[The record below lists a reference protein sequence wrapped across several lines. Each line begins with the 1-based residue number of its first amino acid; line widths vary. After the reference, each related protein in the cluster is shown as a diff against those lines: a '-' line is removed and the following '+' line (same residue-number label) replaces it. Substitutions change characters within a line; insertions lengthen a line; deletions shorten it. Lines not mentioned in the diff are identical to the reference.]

1 MSAITDL
8 QATVQ
13 TSFAA
18 LSSREKRMVGG
29 AGLAVAV
36 FVVFMVIFSFGEQGR
51 RDPPPHRRARSL
63 KLDEVQTLATG
74 YRDAKARQDALE
86 GQLRASNVRLV
97 SYLEEK
103 AKPAG
108 IELPSINPKADV
120 PLEGSK
126 IVESAVEV
134 TLTDV
139 KLNRLV
145 DFLQAVEA
153 GPGIVKVKY
162 LRLEPAARAGDR
174 HRVAD
179 RRHLQAEVSEPWPR
193 RRPASGSA
201 SSGTRP
207 SRLFALFATFF
218 LTFPY
223 DALKDRVRLEADNAG
238 LLRAHRPHGPG
249 LLRGAR
255 QRRAGEQEVEHRAAR
270 PKRCRSTR

>member
-8 QATVQ
+8 QATIQ

-18 LSSREKRMVGG
+18 LSAREKRMVGG
-29 AGLAVAV
+29 TGLAVSV
-36 FVVFMVIFSFGEQGR
+36 FVVFMVVFSFNSKADAIR
-51 RDPPPHRRARSL
+51 RRTADKII
-63 KLDEVQTLATG
+63 KLDEVQTLASG
-74 YRDAKARQDALE
+74 YRDAKAKQDMLE

-108 IELPSINPKADV
+108 IELPSIHPKADV

-126 IVESAVEV
+126 IVESAVEL

-162 LRLEPAARAGDR
+162 LRLEP
-174 HRVAD
+174 
-179 RRHLQAEVSEPWPR
+179 
-193 RRPASGSA
+193 RPAQETVTA
-201 SSGTRP
+201 WLTV
-207 SRLFALFATFF
+207 AT
-218 LTFPY
+218 Y
-223 DALKDRVRLEADNAG
+223 KLK
-238 LLRAHRPHGPG
+238 
-249 LLRGAR
+249 
-255 QRRAGEQEVEHRAAR
+255 
-270 PKRCRSTR
+270 

>member
-8 QATVQ
+8 QNTVQ

-29 AGLAVAV
+29 AGLAVTV
-36 FVVFMVIFSFGEQGR
+36 FVVFMVVFTFNKKAEDIR
-51 RDPPPHRRARSL
+51 RRTADKLL
-63 KLDEVQTLATG
+63 KLDEVQTLANG
-74 YRDAKARQDALE
+74 YRDAKAKQEALE

-126 IVESAVEV
+126 IIESAVEV

-139 KLNRLV
+139 KLNRLI

-162 LRLEPAARAGDR
+162 LRLEPRPNVVPENGTVTAWLT
-174 HRVAD
+174 VA
-179 RRHLQAEVSEPWPR
+179 
-193 RRPASGSA
+193 
-201 SSGTRP
+201 T
-207 SRLFALFATFF
+207 
-218 LTFPY
+218 Y
-223 DALKDRVRLEADNAG
+223 KLK
-238 LLRAHRPHGPG
+238 
-249 LLRGAR
+249 
-255 QRRAGEQEVEHRAAR
+255 
-270 PKRCRSTR
+270 

>member
-8 QATVQ
+8 QTTIQ

-29 AGLAVAV
+29 AALAVTV
-36 FVVFMVIFSFGEQGR
+36 FVVLMVTFSFSNKA
-51 RDPPPHRRARSL
+51 DSIRARTAG
-63 KLDEVQTLATG
+63 KIAQLDEVQTLASG
-74 YRDAKARQDALE
+74 YRDAKAKQDALE
-86 GQLRASNVRLV
+86 NQLRASNVRLV

-139 KLNRLV
+139 KLNRLL

-162 LRLEPAARAGDR
+162 LRLEP
-174 HRVAD
+174 
-179 RRHLQAEVSEPWPR
+179 
-193 RRPASGSA
+193 RPAQETVTA
-201 SSGTRP
+201 WLTV
-207 SRLFALFATFF
+207 AT
-218 LTFPY
+218 Y
-223 DALKDRVRLEADNAG
+223 KLK
-238 LLRAHRPHGPG
+238 
-249 LLRGAR
+249 
-255 QRRAGEQEVEHRAAR
+255 
-270 PKRCRSTR
+270 

>member
-8 QATVQ
+8 QNTVQ

-29 AGLAVAV
+29 AGLAVTV
-36 FVVFMVIFSFGEQGR
+36 FVVFMVVFTFNKKADDIR
-51 RDPPPHRRARSL
+51 RRTADKLL
-63 KLDEVQTLATG
+63 KLDEVQTLANG

-126 IVESAVEV
+126 IIESAVEV

-139 KLNRLV
+139 KLNRLL
-145 DFLQAVEA
+145 DFLQSVEA

-162 LRLEPAARAGDR
+162 LRLEPRPNVVPENGTVTAWLT
-174 HRVAD
+174 VA
-179 RRHLQAEVSEPWPR
+179 
-193 RRPASGSA
+193 
-201 SSGTRP
+201 T
-207 SRLFALFATFF
+207 
-218 LTFPY
+218 Y
-223 DALKDRVRLEADNAG
+223 KLK
-238 LLRAHRPHGPG
+238 
-249 LLRGAR
+249 
-255 QRRAGEQEVEHRAAR
+255 
-270 PKRCRSTR
+270 

>member
-29 AGLAVAV
+29 AAAAVLL
-36 FVVFMVIFSFGEQGR
+36 FVVFMVSWSFSSKADSIR
-51 RDPPPHRRARSL
+51 RRTAEKIISL
-63 KLDEVQTLATG
+63 EEVQTLASG
-74 YRDAKARQDALE
+74 YRDAKAKQDALE

-139 KLNRLV
+139 RLDRLI
-145 DFLQAVEA
+145 DFLQKVEA

-162 LRLEPAARAGDR
+162 LRLEP
-174 HRVAD
+174 
-179 RRHLQAEVSEPWPR
+179 
-193 RRPASGSA
+193 RPAQETVTA
-201 SSGTRP
+201 W
-207 SRLFALFATFF
+207 
-218 LTFPY
+218 LTVTTY
-223 DALKDRVRLEADNAG
+223 KLK
-238 LLRAHRPHGPG
+238 
-249 LLRGAR
+249 
-255 QRRAGEQEVEHRAAR
+255 
-270 PKRCRSTR
+270 

>member
-8 QATVQ
+8 QATIQ

-29 AGLAVAV
+29 ASLAVAI
-36 FVVFMVIFSFGEQGR
+36 FVVFMVTFSFNSKADAIR
-51 RDPPPHRRARSL
+51 RRTQEKIA

-86 GQLRASNVRLV
+86 SQLRASNVRLV

-126 IVESAVEV
+126 IIESAVEV

-145 DFLQAVEA
+145 DFIQSVEA

-162 LRLEPAARAGDR
+162 LRLEPRPNAVPENGTVTAWLQ
-174 HRVAD
+174 VA
-179 RRHLQAEVSEPWPR
+179 
-193 RRPASGSA
+193 
-201 SSGTRP
+201 T
-207 SRLFALFATFF
+207 
-218 LTFPY
+218 Y
-223 DALKDRVRLEADNAG
+223 KLK
-238 LLRAHRPHGPG
+238 
-249 LLRGAR
+249 
-255 QRRAGEQEVEHRAAR
+255 
-270 PKRCRSTR
+270 